1 MVLDLSDLQDTEMLV
16 DSLYNFVQRKV
27 AIRFG
32 IVPSL
37 KSAAAADQAKTV
49 YHLLDTYGLS
59 AVITYLQAVGHL
71 NKPNLEYVNLTY
83 NSLFKAGKQRAQV
96 KAILSLP

>member
-16 DSLYNFVQRKV
+16 DSLYSFVQRKV

-32 IVPSL
+32 IVPSV
-37 KSAAAADQAKTV
+37 KSAAAIDQAKIV

-59 AVITYLQAVGHL
+59 AVITYMQAVSHL
-71 NKPNLEYVNLTY
+71 NKPILGGGGLMQ
-83 NSLFKAGKQRAQV
+83 NSLSKVEKQRAQV
-96 KAILSLP
+96 KAILSLL

>member
-27 AIRFG
+27 VIRFG
-32 IVPSL
+32 IVPSV
-37 KSAAAADQAKTV
+37 KSAAAIDQAKIV

-59 AVITYLQAVGHL
+59 AVITYLQAVSHL
-71 NKPNLEYVNLTY
+71 NKPTLGDGDLMY
-83 NSLFKAGKQRAQV
+83 NSLSKVGKQRAQV
-96 KAILSLP
+96 EAILNLL